1 LNESGDDLI
10 IMKIIEL
17 LKNADRPLTTT
28 QIEAEINRMGL
39 KCPDSPARY
48 LNQLRL
54 KGVIKGRLS
63 IAEKSWVWFL

>member
-1 LNESGDDLI
+1 MGESGDDLI

-17 LKNADRPLTTT
+17 LKNAGRPLTTT

-54 KGVIKGRLS
+54 KGVIKGELS

>member
-1 LNESGDDLI
+1 MNESGDDLI

>member
-1 LNESGDDLI
+1 MGESGDDLI

-17 LKNADRPLTTT
+17 LKNAGRPLTTT

-54 KGVIKGRLS
+54 KGVIKGELS
-63 IAEKSWVWFL
+63 IAAKSWVWFL